1 MHQSG
6 FLLWTVGSSRARV
19 KLPLRSKNCPKNYT
33 FPACGGEA
41 ELSEGMIKE
50 IKIHSP
56 HAGVKPTLATLVT
69 MRRGLFPRVRG
80 WSRVIRCS
88 YDEQI
93 VSSPRAG
100 VKLSHG
106 RSQNLVLRDGLPSLY
121 PSSPFPAGGRNFV
134 CAKNEIKFLFR
145 PYSSQVQ
152 ISSIPVSRGRKENHA
167 LYFTGYH

>member
-50 IKIHSP
+50 IKIH
-56 HAGVKPTLATLVT
+56 
-69 MRRGLFPRVRG
+69 
-80 WSRVIRCS
+80 
-88 YDEQI
+88 
-93 VSSPRAG
+93 SPRAG